1 MVWIYLIQNK
11 NKLRDAVDAVMNL
24 RVPQNARNFL
34 IRRGSVSFSRRT
46 LLQGF
51 SYIYYIVL
59 VRPHLFPVLRTESDS
74 QRSVQ
79 TRRGVCR
86 QPGVLTSLLVN
97 DSSQGFMFRETVL
110 CGILHTNCYSMIKPT
125 KSPPSDISYKRGKYE
140 QQFIYPTN

>member
-1 MVWIYLIQNK
+1 MDWIYLIQNK
-11 NKLRDAVDAVMNL
+11 NKLRDVVDAVMNL

-79 TRRGVCR
+79 TTRC
-86 QPGVLTSLLVN
+86 
-97 DSSQGFMFRETVL
+97 
-110 CGILHTNCYSMIKPT
+110 
-125 KSPPSDISYKRGKYE
+125 SD
-140 QQFIYPTN
+140 QFISQRLITGLHVSGDRSVWHIAY